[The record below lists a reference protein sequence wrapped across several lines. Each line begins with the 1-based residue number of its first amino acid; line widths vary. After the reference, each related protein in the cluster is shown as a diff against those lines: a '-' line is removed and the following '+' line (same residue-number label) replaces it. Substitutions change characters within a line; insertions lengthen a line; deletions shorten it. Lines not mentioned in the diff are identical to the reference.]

1 MKITNTEKQRC
12 FIFHDAD
19 SGLGSEWTMVL
30 MATSGG
36 VTMNLSGGF
45 AERHISIDLSTS
57 DVKALGLAV
66 AALEEELSKGPL
78 SFTKNQVLGTVE
90 AGRIEL
96 SWTSDGD
103 PYEEFMC
110 LDVYE
115 PGVEYESVVYFRF
128 NKRSV
133 KDLVGALNKI

>member
-1 MKITNTEKQRC
+1 
-12 FIFHDAD
+12 
-19 SGLGSEWTMVL
+19 MVL
-30 MATSGG
+30 MLTAGGATMSF
-36 VTMNLSGGF
+36 SGGF

-57 DVKALGLAV
+57 DVEALRLAV
-66 AALEEELSKGPL
+66 TALEEELSKGPFL
-78 SFTKNQVLGTVE
+78 FAKNQVLGTVE

-128 NKRSV
+128 NKQSV
-133 KDLVGALNKI
+133 KKFSKALNEL

>member
-1 MKITNTEKQRC
+1 MKITNTEKQKC

-30 MATSGG
+30 MLTAGGATMSF
-36 VTMNLSGGF
+36 SGGF

-57 DVKALGLAV
+57 DVEALRLAV
-66 AALEEELSKGPL
+66 TALEEELSKGPFL
-78 SFTKNQVLGTVE
+78 FAKNQVLGTVE

-128 NKRSV
+128 NKQSV
-133 KDLVGALNKI
+133 KKFSKALNEL